1 RMKRAVTSGPQS
13 PVFGKTLG
21 FMGCDVNHE
30 LSRGIVWRV
39 SDIAVYRQLRV
50 GPGRLYTFVQ
60 MDWRT
65 CWTIVIVGGLT
76 CVSCGREIPSAKK
89 EQNSPS
95 RSIAV
100 SGNSDAA
107 APRTATQFHD
117 FQVPPV
123 FLKVL
128 QEAKQHTQLPILLP
142 SELPE

>member
-1 RMKRAVTSGPQS
+1 
-13 PVFGKTLG
+13 
-21 FMGCDVNHE
+21 
-30 LSRGIVWRV
+30 
-39 SDIAVYRQLRV
+39 
-50 GPGRLYTFVQ
+50 

-107 APRTATQFHD
+107 APRTATQFND

-123 FLKVL
+123 FLKVRGHRRDRTCGTGECDRRIL
-128 QEAKQHTQLPILLP
+128 SADQLRRFMRAD
-142 SELPE
+142 